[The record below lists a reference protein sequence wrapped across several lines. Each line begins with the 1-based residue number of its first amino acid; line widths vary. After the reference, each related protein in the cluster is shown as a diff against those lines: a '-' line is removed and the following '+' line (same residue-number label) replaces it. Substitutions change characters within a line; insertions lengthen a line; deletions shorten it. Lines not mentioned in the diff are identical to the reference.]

1 MSLELKLERDGHDQ
15 PWGFRLQGGSDVG
28 LPLTVIR
35 VLVGSPADNVL
46 RRGDLLAKV
55 GGQNTGPMTHQ
66 QAVDAFERPGNVL
79 KLTVKR
85 NGNNNNVSGSPAASI
100 KAQVANI
107 VQVAASAT
115 DTKQSPQVAALP
127 RTVFVAKDS
136 LPQELTNKDGADHL
150 SLLQSQPYRT
160 VGTDIQPSVKPVLP
174 GALGSQGLGPGSSSH
189 LRLQEDICTG
199 VREPQLV
206 PISSSQAKA
215 LQANETIM
223 KLKVDIGC
231 NGTPHTSILGQ
242 PPVAYPEGGPRGHS
256 PPQTGNSGGQTIIW
270 PPPFETQQIVLEVAS
285 DHQRSKNAS
294 PLLAAAAPAPAP
306 PVAAP
311 KPAPPPPHAEPP
323 KLLKQTFSK
332 KTTTHAG
339 MVNPVNQPHKALFD
353 TFFTRK
359 YDPEASATWQAINEL
374 ENCHLVS
381 EHGPEESKLY
391 SL

>member
-1 MSLELKLERDGHDQ
+1 MSLELSLERDGHDQ

-79 KLTVKR
+79 KLTVRR

-136 LPQELTNKDGADHL
+136 LPQELTAKDGADHL

-160 VGTDIQPSVKPVLP
+160 VGTDIQPSIKPVLP
-174 GALGSQGLGPGSSSH
+174 GALGSQGIGPGSSSH

-223 KLKVDIGC
+223 KLK
-231 NGTPHTSILGQ
+231 
-242 PPVAYPEGGPRGHS
+242 
-256 PPQTGNSGGQTIIW
+256 
-270 PPPFETQQIVLEVAS
+270 TQQIVLEVAS